1 MLTSVPMTESTQ
13 ELGGIT
19 FDQLPDSLRSA
30 AERAGWASLMPVQS
44 RAIPYLLEE
53 RDIRVQ
59 ARTGS
64 GKTGAFVLPMLQR
77 LDRREKTC
85 QALVLVPTRELAR
98 QVADAASVLG
108 GTEEFKVVA
117 VYGGVKYKQQLDAFR
132 DGVQLVVGTPGR
144 VLDHLIRGTL
154 TLDSLRMLVFDEA
167 DRMLSMG
174 FYPDMLRV
182 KSFLP
187 KRRVHASM
195 FSATYP
201 FHVQRLAA
209 QFLHEPETISLSTDH
224 VHVTEVEHV
233 WYEVPA
239 MRKDRCLLRI
249 IEIENPPT
257 AIIFCNRRQTVNYV
271 TAVLTNFGYDAGA
284 LSSDLNQAAR
294 EKTLNRVRAGKL
306 RFLVATDVAARGI
319 DIPEISHVFQY
330 EPPEDPEAYIHR
342 AGRTGRAG
350 ASGEAITLVA
360 GPEMVEL
367 RRIAKQFK
375 IDMDERETPTDEEVA
390 EVVTQRATAFLE
402 AKLREL
408 DSLRRERLQRFLPLV
423 RSLSEDDEQA
433 QLIAML
439 VDDYYQERQHAPAIP
454 AEEQRRKNEEEEK
467 ERGRGEDEGETD
479 EPKKRRRRRRRKKK
493 D

>member
-1 MLTSVPMTESTQ
+1 MTESTD
-13 ELGGIT
+13 ELAEIS
-19 FDQLPDSLRSA
+19 FDQLPEGLRSA
-30 AERAGWASLMPVQS
+30 AERAGWESLMPVQA
-44 RAIPYLLEE
+44 RAIPYLLAS
-53 RDIRVQ
+53 RDVRVQ

-77 LDRREKTC
+77 LDPKEKSC
-85 QALVLVPTRELAR
+85 QALVLVPTRELAK
-98 QVADAASVLG
+98 QVADAAAILG
-108 GTEEFKVVA
+108 GKHEFKVVA

-144 VLDHLIRGTL
+144 VLDHLMRG
-154 TLDSLRMLVFDEA
+154 SLSLKSVRMLIFDEA

-187 KRRVHASM
+187 KQSVHVSM

-201 FHVQRLAA
+201 YHVQRLAE
-209 QFLHEPETISLSTDH
+209 QFLHEPETLSLSADH

-233 WYEVPA
+233 YYDVPA

-249 IEIENPPT
+249 IEIENPPS

-271 TAVLTNFGYDAGA
+271 TAVLQNFGYDAGA
-284 LSSDLNQAAR
+284 LSSDLSQIAR
-294 EKTLNRVRAGKL
+294 EKTLDRVRAGKL

-360 GPEMVEL
+360 GPELVEL
-367 RRIAKQFK
+367 KRIAKQFE

-402 AKLREL
+402 TKLREL
-408 DSLRRERLQRFLPLV
+408 DSLHRERLQRFLPLV
-423 RSLSEDDEQA
+423 RTLSEDDEQA

-439 VDDYYQERQHAPAIP
+439 VDAYYQERQHAPVVP
-454 AEEQRRKNEEEEK
+454 PKK
-467 ERGRGEDEGETD
+467 ERKESGSGDTSGDR
-479 EPKKRRRRRRRKKK
+479 PKRRRRRRR